1 MRYTHIEAVYVV
13 QTRAIECWVDDKDHE
28 PYDLYWEAV
37 GAAMKDAR
45 EYGVDMR
52 VVRRTPEVSVFE
64 IGGKAQ

>member
-1 MRYTHIEAVYVV
+1 MSYTHIEAVYVV
-13 QTRAIECWVDDKDHE
+13 QNKAFDDWMDDPDHE

-37 GAAMKDAR
+37 GAAMEDAR

-52 VVRRTPEVSVFE
+52 VVRRTPEVTVFE